1 MSMTK
6 FNHHDKKFR
15 PVSNSENG
23 ETSKQTTFHY
33 RQEGNVLIGENAG
46 GNIRKGLLIGL
57 VDEEG
62 KIEMRYQQINY
73 RNEFMTGI
81 CFSTPEVL
89 SNGKISLHENWQ
101 WTSGDCLK
109 ATSVIEEI

>member
-1 MSMTK
+1 
-6 FNHHDKKFR
+6 
-15 PVSNSENG
+15 
-23 ETSKQTTFHY
+23 
-33 RQEGNVLIGENAG
+33 
-46 GNIRKGLLIGL
+46 LLIGL

-62 KIEMRYQQINY
+62 KIEMRYQQIND
-73 RNEFMTGI
+73 RIELMTGI